1 MALQRKC
8 SCCRRPGHTKKAC
21 PRLVGKIRKDTKSK
35 MVLVSVGKTHQKS
48 PHLVDL
54 RDKTEKSTWQGVNIF
69 QETPHLK
76 ESRVMVDWAEMVR
89 TANES
94 QKSVKS
100 VKSIKLEK
108 NRTPFIFHLS
118 SLSSYIIHH
127 TSYVIKLVQDSFLAL
142 HKSILNTS
150 NTVFHSFNARKF
162 AYGMI
167 ALVILA
173 SLPLPAFA
181 YYQKLK
187 RDGIQVV
194 TESTNAFLA
203 LQSSTVAGLQGN
215 FTQAQTDLNLAL
227 NSFGQAQTILEKE
240 HQALVYLMSVLP
252 VVGHQVESRQQLLL
266 AGHHLA
272 LGNTYLIK
280 GIKETS
286 EDSDLLM
293 TDKLVILAN
302 HLRSA
307 IPQYEEALTDMS
319 QVDESVVPEEF
330 QQSFYDFKTLFAAF
344 VNDMKDAYDLSGVLI
359 SFLGSDQPRRYL
371 VVFQNQHE
379 LRPTGGFMGSYGIL
393 DVQKGKI
400 MGFDIPGRG
409 TYNLRY
415 QLDKFLKPPTPL
427 LLVDNRWEFQDANWF
442 PDFAASAEKMAW
454 FYEQGRG
461 STVDGVIAI
470 SASVLERIL
479 NVLGPIQNEKYGMEL
494 SSDNAL
500 GKIQQYVEED
510 YDHAV
515 YQPKQILEDLAVELL
530 GRTKEINTMS
540 AVRLVS
546 ELSSALGQKEIQ
558 IYLRRDEAEMKKLR
572 EFGWTGEIA
581 KNSPAQ
587 DYLMVVNTNIGGL
600 KTDAK
605 TDQMIE
611 HQAVVQEDGSVFD
624 TVMISRTNNGV
635 ADEKFY
641 GGNNINFLRVY
652 VPQGAELME
661 AGGFNYPPEELFK
674 VSEDWYK
681 IDSDL
686 ANLEKE
692 VGVHAE
698 TGTRITNEFGKT
710 AFGNWVITPP
720 GEKSIVYFTYR
731 LPFKVTKTET
741 TFKNQN
747 LDVWKRAKEL
757 ILSNAKDTDYSTYS
771 ILVQKQSGLDSQ
783 FVTRIIYPDNWQPL
797 WREGSGLNLAMNGG
811 EYSGTLETDKAFG
824 LIMESK

>member
-1 MALQRKC
+1 M
-8 SCCRRPGHTKKAC
+8 
-21 PRLVGKIRKDTKSK
+21 
-35 MVLVSVGKTHQKS
+35 HQKS
-48 PHLVDL
+48 PHLIDL
-54 RDKTEKSTWQGVNIF
+54 RDRTEQPTCHSVNVF
-69 QETPHLK
+69 QEIAPVK
-76 ESRVMVDWAEMVR
+76 ESRMIVDWAEMIR
-89 TANES
+89 EANQLPDNKKQTTKVNKKVFLS
-94 QKSVKS
+94 IIYYL
-100 VKSIKLEK
+100 KSIVYNSKKRYAVLQQS
-108 NRTPFIFHLS
+108 IFKALDNVQ
-118 SLSSYIIHH
+118 H
-127 TSYVIKLVQDSFLAL
+127 T
-142 HKSILNTS
+142 
-150 NTVFHSFNARKF
+150 FNARKF
-162 AYGMI
+162 AYGMM
-167 ALVILA
+167 ALIILA

-187 RDGIQVV
+187 KDGIQVV

-203 LQSSTVAGLQGN
+203 LQSSTVASLQGN

-252 VVGHQVESRQQLLL
+252 VVGNQVESRQHLLL

-280 GIKETS
+280 GIKETN
-286 EDSDLLM
+286 EEADLLM
-293 TDKLVILAN
+293 TDKLTILTN

-319 QVDESVVPEEF
+319 QVNESVVPEEF
-330 QQSFYDFKTLFAAF
+330 QQSFYDFKMLFATF
-344 VNDMKDAYDLSGVLI
+344 VDDMRDMQELSRVLI
-359 SFLGSDQPRRYL
+359 SFLGSNEPRKYL

-415 QLDKFLKPPTPL
+415 QLNEYLKPPVPL

-461 STVDGVIAI
+461 TTVDGVIAI
-470 SASVLERIL
+470 NASVLERIL
-479 NVLGPIQNEKYGMEL
+479 AVLGPIQNEKYNMEL
-494 SSDNAL
+494 SSGDAL

-515 YQPKQILEDLAVELL
+515 YQPKQILEDLANELL
-530 GRTKEINTMS
+530 DHTKEINAMS

-546 ELSSALGQKEIQ
+546 ELSSAFGQKEIQ
-558 IYLRRDEAEMKKLR
+558 IYLRHDDMEMQKLR

-581 KNSPAQ
+581 KNSSAQ
-587 DYLMVVNTNIGGL
+587 DYLMVVNANIGGL

-605 TDQMIE
+605 INQTIE
-611 HQAVVQEDGSVFD
+611 HQAVVQEDGSVVD
-624 TVMISRTNNGV
+624 TVMITRINNGG

-641 GGNNINFLRVY
+641 GGNNVNYLRVY
-652 VPQGAELME
+652 VPSGSELIE

-681 IDSDL
+681 IDKDL

-692 VGVHAE
+692 VGVHSR

-720 GEKSIVYFTYR
+720 GEKSVVYFTYR
-731 LPFKVTKTET
+731 LPFGVIKRTVAPID
-741 TFKNQN
+741 
-747 LDVWKRAKEL
+747 LDNNIWQKAQKF
-757 ILSNAKDTDYSTYS
+757 ILASANDSEYSTYS
-771 ILVQKQSGLDSQ
+771 ILVQKQSGIDSE
-783 FVTRIIYPDNWQPL
+783 FSTKIIYQAGWQPL
-797 WREGSGLNLAMNGG
+797 WREGTDLDLAINGG
-811 EYSGTLETDKAFG
+811 EYSGILKTDKALG
-824 LIMESK
+824 LIMEKVIEN